1 MANLPLV
8 AGIVTAIQNQPMV
21 TVTKVSLRRTRAVAQ
36 RYGALGPIG
45 SAAGPYKFQGT
56 LTFAV
61 PISGLEIDIDALSAL
76 PTGFSINFSKGARR
90 YLVRGCFISED
101 GVDNN
106 PETAE
111 TDNQVSIVATEMVP
125 A

>member
-8 AGIVTAIQNQPMV
+8 GAVVTAINSIPM
-21 TVTKVSLRRTRAVAQ
+21 TTTTKISLKRTRAVAQ
-36 RYGALGPIG
+36 RFGPFGAIG
-45 SAAGPYKFQGT
+45 TAAGPFKFQGT

-61 PISGLEIDIDALSAL
+61 PVAGLEIDIDTLNSS

-90 YLVRGCFISED
+90 YLVRGAFIQED
-101 GVDNN
+101 GLDNT

-111 TDNQVSIVATEMVP
+111 TDNTLSIVATEMVS